1 MRIPTLAFLLWITLT
16 ANAQNTDYVDPTIGN
31 VGAILQ
37 PTRPTVQLPHQM
49 IRVYPDRKD
58 YIDDRIAD
66 FPLIIVSHRLGQAF
80 SVKPSRAALG
90 APAPA
95 GPGVASAGPGSAPA
109 GPWAEPM
116 PYDQGSEVT
125 RPWYY
130 ATYLLDDDVAVD
142 FAPGRKTGIYRFAYG
157 GQRPRNL
164 LFGTYNKGESNWR
177 FDADA
182 TLHGMETYHENIKV
196 YVYGRFSDPSPAG
209 DPPRTG
215 DLSRPRA
222 PLRTGVDG
230 NRAWVTFAGGAPGD
244 TIEFRYAISYISPE
258 QAQRNFDEELTGR
271 TFASLKRDAEAAWAG
286 ILNQIRVEGGTDAEK
301 RSFYTA
307 LYRCNERMVDIT
319 EDGQYYSGFDNT
331 IHRGARRP
339 FYVDDW
345 IWDTYLAL
353 HPLRAILDTA
363 LERDML
369 NSYVTMY
376 TQLGWMPTFPVLFG
390 DHACMN
396 GFHSSIMI
404 LDDYR
409 KGIRPD
415 DPAAAYA
422 GMRKNGMEATL
433 LPWRNGPATSLDS
446 FFYTHG
452 YMPAL
457 RPGQTE
463 TVAAVSPGERRQAVA
478 VTLGASY
485 DDWAVAQMALE
496 LGRTEDYRAFMR
508 RSGNYKRLWNPDRGM
523 FLPRDSS
530 GAWIDIDPKFDGGS
544 GGRDYYDENNGWTYL
559 WQVQE
564 DINGLVGLMGG
575 RSAFEA
581 RLDQLFREGLGRSKS
596 DFWYKF
602 PDATGNVGQYSMG
615 NEPSFHIPYLYDFTG
630 SPWKTAERVRLLLDL
645 WFRDNVFGIPG
656 DEDGGGMS
664 AFVVFSSMGF
674 YPVTPGMP
682 VYAIGSPVFSRAAI
696 SLPNGRT
703 FTVVAPGCSRVN
715 KYVQR
720 ASLNGADLSSPW
732 FTHAQLMAGGTL
744 ELVMGP
750 RPNRDWGQGPRP
762 SVAGSRLRLPAIIG
776 DHMVLQGGA
785 SAPVWGWAAPGAPVR
800 VVFRSHSFTAVADTA
815 GRWTVRLA
823 NLKPG
828 GPYDMTVFC
837 GADTLAL
844 HDILVGDVWLAS
856 GQSNMEFGIQTDS
869 HAATTIPRAT
879 DSLIRFFY
887 VPMAKSPDPQEA
899 IGEAVTAGDGRW
911 VVCSPAAL
919 SAKWAWHGPSA
930 VGYYFAQKVR
940 GMTHG
945 PVGVICSYKGGTPAQ
960 AWMSREALDADT
972 ALRHYVARPAGDS
985 FAPLRP
991 VNVGYGT
998 PTVLFNAMI
1007 HPLLPYAIKGVIWYQ
1022 GEANGDRLTDALEY
1036 KTLFPAL
1043 IRDWRRQWGEGA
1055 FPFLYVQL
1063 PNFQPRTEGVW
1074 PWVREAQLRTLSVP
1088 NTGMAVTI
1096 DLGEPRNI
1104 HPTDKLDV
1112 GYRLA
1117 AVAGRL
1123 VYHQHGGYAGPLYS
1137 HMAVEGHAIRIYFSG
1152 APLRPG
1158 AALHPTDTLRGF
1170 TIAGPDGR
1178 FVPASARLDGDAV
1191 IVSSGQV
1198 PAPKAVRYDWADNPD
1213 GNLFNKEGL
1222 PAAPFRTDQ

>member
-1 MRIPTLAFLLWITLT
+1 MMRPLTFAWILLTGLT
-16 ANAQNTDYVDPTIGN
+16 VNAQNGEYVDPTIGN
-31 VGAILQ
+31 VGALLQ

-49 IRVYPDRKD
+49 IRVYPNRKD
-58 YIDDRIAD
+58 YIDDRITD
-66 FPLIIVSHRLGQAF
+66 FPLIVVSHRLGQAF
-80 SVKPSRAALG
+80 SVRPSRG
-90 APAPA
+90 
-95 GPGVASAGPGSAPA
+95 GS
-109 GPWAEPM
+109 GDEPM
-116 PYDQGSEVT
+116 PYDQGSEIT

-142 FAPGRKTGIYRFAYG
+142 FTPGRKTGIYRFAFS
-157 GQRPRNL
+157 GQRPRNV
-164 LFGTYNKGESNWR
+164 LFGTYNKGESAWH
-177 FDADA
+177 FDGDQ
-182 TLHGMETYHENIKV
+182 TLHGMETYHDNIKV
-196 YVYGRFSDPSPAG
+196 YVYGRFSEKGRIGASG
-209 DPPRTG
+209 
-215 DLSRPRA
+215 S
-222 PLRTGVDG
+222 
-230 NRAWVTFAGGAPGD
+230 RAWANFGANGPTD
-244 TIEFRYAISYISPE
+244 TVEFRYAVSYISPE
-258 QAQRNFDEELTGR
+258 QARRSFEEELSGR
-271 TFASLKRDAEAAWAG
+271 TFAALKQDAFTAWSAVLG
-286 ILNQIRVEGGTDAEK
+286 QIRVEGGTEAEK

-331 IHRGARRP
+331 IHRTSGRP

-353 HPLRAILDTA
+353 HPLRAILDTG

-376 TQLGWMPTFPVLFG
+376 KQLGWMPTFPVLFG

-415 DPAAAYA
+415 DPSAAYE
-422 GMRKNGMEATL
+422 GMRKNATSATL
-433 LPWRNGPATSLDS
+433 LPWRNGPSTSLDS

-457 RPGQTE
+457 RPGETE
-463 TVAAVSPGERRQAVA
+463 TVAAVNPGEHRQAVA

-485 DDWAVAQMALE
+485 DDWAVAQMASE
-496 LGRTEDYRAFMR
+496 LGHTRDYTIFMD
-508 RSGNYKRLWNPDRGM
+508 RSSNYKRLWDTSRGM

-530 GAWIDIDPKFDGGS
+530 GAWIGIDPKFDGGA

-564 DINGLVGLMGG
+564 DIGGLVRLMGG
-575 RSAFEA
+575 PASFEA

-615 NEPSFHIPYLYDFTG
+615 NEPSFHIPYLYNFTS

-674 YPVTPGMP
+674 YPVTPGIP
-682 VYAIGSPVFSRAAI
+682 VYAIGSPVFTRASI

-703 FTVVAPGCSRVN
+703 FTVSAPLCSRVN

-720 ASLNGADLSSPW
+720 ATLNGVDLMSPW

-750 RPNRDWGQGPRP
+750 RPNRDWGLGARP
-762 SVAGSRLRLPAIIG
+762 SVAGSRLRLPAIIS
-776 DHMVLQGGA
+776 DHMVLQGGTA
-785 SAPVWGWAAPGAPVR
+785 APVWGWAAPGAAVR
-800 VVFRSHSFTAVADTA
+800 VSIRGRTYSSLADST
-815 GRWTVRLA
+815 GRWTAHLA
-823 NLKPG
+823 PLKPG
-828 GPYDMTVFC
+828 GPFDMSITC
-837 GADTLAL
+837 GADTMVL

-887 VPMAKSPDPQEA
+887 VPMAKSPDPQEG
-899 IGEAVTAGDGRW
+899 IGEPVTADDGRW
-911 VVCSPAAL
+911 IVCSPAAL
-919 SAKWAWHGPSA
+919 SARWAWHGPSA

-940 GMTHG
+940 TMTHA
-945 PVGVICSYKGGTPAQ
+945 PVGMICSYKGGTPAQ
-960 AWMSREALDADT
+960 AWVSRESLFADT
-972 ALRHYVARPAGDS
+972 ALRHYVALRPAI
-985 FAPLRP
+985 
-991 VNVGYGT
+991 VGFGT

-1022 GEANGDRLTDALEY
+1022 GESNGDRLTDAMEY

-1043 IRDWRRQWGEGA
+1043 IRDWRRQWGEGD

-1063 PNFQPRTEGVW
+1063 PNFQPKTEGNW
-1074 PWVREAQLRTLSVP
+1074 PWVREAQYRTLSLAQ
-1088 NTGMAVTI
+1088 TGMAVTI
-1096 DLGEPRNI
+1096 DLGEPGNI

-1117 AVAGRL
+1117 AVAGHL
-1123 VYHQHGGYAGPLYS
+1123 VYHQRAVYTGPRYD
-1137 HMAVEGHAIRIYFSG
+1137 HMAVDGRAIRVWFTE
-1152 APLRPG
+1152 PLRPV
-1158 AALHPTDTLRGF
+1158 DTLKGF
-1170 TIAGPDGR
+1170 AVAGPDGR
-1178 FVPASARLDGDAV
+1178 FVTATARLDGDAV
-1191 IVSSGQV
+1191 IVSSDQV
-1198 PAPKAVRYDWADNPD
+1198 PSPVAVRYDWADNPD